1 MQIYHF
7 YFVLLYYFVK
17 FARMRKYQNTMKK
30 SYILVLAVV
39 LMTVTGCDF
48 FRKLAG
54 RPTSE
59 EIEIKRQEMV
69 ADLKAKAEREKEV
82 QDSLVLAA
90 KRVADSLSASSYMEE
105 NNVRVH
111 SDSSLGGIEEE
122 SSSVMEVEAAYRVI
136 VGSFKDKGNADKMAA
151 KVAAAGDFN
160 PHQVKMR
167 SGMIAVA
174 ACPSDKIQNVVSGF
188 KSLKMHKECPSDAWI
203 LKVE

>member
-136 VGSFKDKGNADKMAA
+136 VGSCKDKGNADKMAA

-174 ACPSDKIQNVVSGF
+174 ACPSDRIQDV
-188 KSLKMHKECPSDAWI
+188 LKGMDQMKKCGVCPEDAWI
-203 LKVE
+203 LKID